1 MERAFPRR
9 VAVCAAMGL
18 SAAVTA
24 AAGMHGRR
32 NALNQT
38 NKQRL
43 HLLFVRWLV
52 LAIVNATKA

>member
-1 MERAFPRR
+1 MERAFHRR
-9 VAVCAAMGL
+9 VAVYAAIGL

-24 AAGMHGRR
+24 VAGMHGRR

-38 NKQRL
+38 HKQRL